1 MRIIIIVIVTIL
13 TQTSWAQHNKNS
25 YQISV
30 GMPLSFTDALTSAGF
45 GASFGWHYTAK
56 SEAGFGV
63 EIDFDRVFGGS
74 QSLKAVKDYYF
85 SSFVGSVIPSVDYTF
100 SMFREKKLQ
109 LMPGLGVGLV
119 AYSTKGAFHNPNSG
133 IALYQTYG
141 RPHFE
146 PVFDKAGNIVEVVT
160 KKSGLTIAALPTITL
175 AYKVKYNVKLYARF
189 GYLLTNTDDLDAF
202 NIATSG
208 NQNKDILQVNHV
220 GLNYLMYKRRRR

>member
-1 MRIIIIVIVTIL
+1 MRIITIVILAIL
-13 TQTSWAQHNKNS
+13 TQSSWAQHNKNS
-25 YQISV
+25 YQIAA
-30 GMPLSFTDALTSAGF
+30 GMPLSFTDAPTAAGF
-45 GASFGWHYTAK
+45 GASFGLHYTAK
-56 SEAGFGV
+56 SDAGFGV
-63 EIDFDRVFGGS
+63 EVDFDRVFGGS
-74 QSLKAVKDYYF
+74 KSLTATKDYYF

-109 LMPGLGVGLV
+109 IIPGLGVGFV
-119 AYSTKGAFHNPNSG
+119 AYSTKGAFYNPNSG
-133 IALYQTYG
+133 IVLYKTYG

-146 PVFDKAGNIVEVVT
+146 TVFDNGGNIVEIVT
-160 KKSGLTIAALPTITL
+160 KKSGVTIAASPTITL
-175 AYKVKYNVKLYARF
+175 AYKVKYNVKFFARF